1 MKSWKTLMASGILD
15 NNPQKYLDVNR
26 KLKLAIVLLSL
37 AALCTSALAQDS
49 GTDYQKQ
56 KADYWYKRG
65 LDLAGTGLYEKAVQ
79 AYDTAIASYPGHA
92 GSWNSKAVV
101 LLSLSMSEHN
111 ASRFNQSL
119 QAYDRAIEL
128 YDEALQAD
136 PQDVN
141 TWYYKGLALSD
152 RAAAVRAGARINMSG
167 DEKAAE
173 GYYEEAIRAYEK
185 AVVINPNYVT
195 AWKNIGNVL
204 YSLGRYNESLAA
216 YDKAI
221 EIVPSYPLAW
231 YNKGLVLEML
241 GRYDEAV
248 KAYDKA
254 IEKDSKNADIWFH
267 KGNAFFALELYN
279 EAVNCYEKA
288 IKLNQSFALAWHQKG
303 AAFEKLGF
311 DIGAKAAYAKASYLG
326 YKA

>member
-1 MKSWKTLMASGILD
+1 MASGVND
-15 NNPQKYLDVNR
+15 NNPKNYMDVNR
-26 KLKLAIVLLSL
+26 KLKLAIAILSL
-37 AALCTSALAQDS
+37 AALCNSAMAQDNS
-49 GTDYQKQ
+49 TDYLKQ
-56 KADYWYKRG
+56 NADYWYKRG

-79 AYDTAIASYPGHA
+79 AYDTAIAYYPDHA
-92 GSWNSKAVV
+92 GAWNSKAAV
-101 LLSLSMSEHN
+101 LSSLSMSEHN

-128 YDEALQAD
+128 YDAALQAD

-152 RAAAVRAGARINMSG
+152 RAAAVRAGVRINMSG

-173 GYYEEAIRAYEK
+173 GYYEEAIRAYSR
-185 AVVINPNYVT
+185 AVEINPNYVT

-231 YNKGLVLEML
+231 YNKGLVQDKL

-248 KAYDKA
+248 KSYDKA
-254 IEKDSKNADIWFH
+254 IEKDSKNAEIWFH
-267 KGNAFFALELYN
+267 KGNALFAQELYN